1 MLYPQFFPVD
11 NFFPPVAQS
20 KSFDCSFS
28 LIFHLPSICDSC
40 CLYLQNL
47 SRIQALPPPL
57 LLRLCSQA
65 PSSAWIMHGNGL
77 LPSLPAPV
85 PTPLQ
90 CTLFIVARGR
100 LSQEKWDHVSAC
112 QLSSG
117 SFQGTSLSDPS
128 PHLTSYCPGPCS
140 LCSNQTSLLPISP
153 TCQASS
159 RLRLLHWSFL
169 PLPETLFSQ
178 MSTCLTLTSFKSSA
192 QVTPSP

>member
-1 MLYPQFFPVD
+1 MTAPFLSSSISHPSVTPVVCIFRICPESRPCHHLYYSDSVPRH
-11 NFFPPVAQS
+11 
-20 KSFDCSFS
+20 
-28 LIFHLPSICDSC
+28 HLRPGSW
-40 CLYLQNL
+40 QW
-47 SRIQALPPPL
+47 PPPQPS
-57 LLRLCSQA
+57 CSS
-65 PSSAWIMHGNGL
+65 PYPFTMY
-77 LPSLPAPV
+77 SLHCGQREA
-85 PTPLQ
+85 
-90 CTLFIVARGR
+90 F
-100 LSQEKWDHVSAC
+100 SQEKWDHVSAP